1 MTAIPQSG
9 RLRQENREFEDST
22 GYRVICYLKGQTDK
36 ISSGGDTEQTA
47 DQTAELNGVW
57 QGFEP
62 ELKSPSFPKSG
73 LTRRRLESSGDL
85 NLGTEASYG
94 E

>member
-1 MTAIPQSG
+1 M
-9 RLRQENREFEDST
+9 
-22 GYRVICYLKGQTDK
+22 GYRVICYLKGYIDK
-36 ISSGGDTEQTA
+36 SPRGGGDTEQ
-47 DQTAELNGVW
+47 DQTTEQNGVW

-73 LTRRRLESSGDL
+73 LTKRRLENSGNL
-85 NLGTEASYG
+85 NLGTEALYR